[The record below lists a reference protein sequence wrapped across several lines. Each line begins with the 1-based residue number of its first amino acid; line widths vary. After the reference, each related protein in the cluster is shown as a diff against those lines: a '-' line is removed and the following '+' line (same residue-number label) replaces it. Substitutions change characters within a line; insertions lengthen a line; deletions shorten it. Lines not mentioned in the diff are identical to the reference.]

1 MKYLLFFG
9 FGIAGFSIC
18 NASVAWAEQS
28 GVPAAAS
35 VNVSNLLLQ
44 KAEYWHAHQKMD
56 RARQAL
62 TQAEQ
67 LSPNNPHILE
77 LKALWAHEEE
87 DSAAVQVAL
96 KKLQRLFPNAPETQR
111 IASRLAW
118 PENTSEVDVSGARN
132 LARSGETSAAAAAYR
147 KLFPNGPPP
156 SYAVEYYETMAGAVG
171 LRDKGRLGL
180 KQLIAQNPNN
190 MDAQIAYAQVL
201 TWRPATRADGLSRL
215 EQLANIHGLN
225 TAQSSSIEHA
235 WSEALHWLAE
245 TPENVPSYD
254 TWLKKHPADLDIL
267 AIRKRA
273 EVAEPE
279 SASLS
284 RTQGYQA
291 LANGGIVDA
300 DSFFSKAVA
309 QRPSDTDALGG
320 LGLVRMRQGRMKEA
334 ADLLERATQA
344 DPQNAGKWASAL
356 AAAQVSGAYGRVKSL
371 IQSGDYAAA
380 KGVIQKA
387 IQLDPHQAGLF
398 SLSGDVARKEG
409 NVQEAEASYR
419 QALAIEPSNVGALQ
433 GLYSL
438 LRTSGRNEELAD
450 VEHRLTRLS
459 PGFAKQIENADIL
472 RKAAATDS
480 LDEKIDLLRRA
491 VAETPRDPWTKLHLA
506 QALVAAGNRAE
517 AGQIMEPIMSAGKGA
532 SLATLQAGIYFANEI
547 HDSATVERLMQIL
560 PRQGMTADIR
570 QISERIKFQKMV
582 DEAPDDPE
590 EARLYFARIA
600 RQNDVDASG
609 VRGEL
614 MARALLKRGDA
625 AGAAGLLRDMLSRS
639 IAPSAQ
645 QRITYAG
652 VMIQAQE
659 PVVARRIIAGLDA
672 LSLTYDERKSL
683 QGLQSGLAIQASDQ
697 LNQKGKRAEAYD
709 VLAPALKEGN
719 APAELALS
727 RLYQSDHKAEKALS
741 ITRAILSQSP
751 DDLDARLQA
760 IRLCVEL
767 NNVGQAREDLDA
779 MRERAPSDPRT
790 WLAAS
795 VIAKA
800 TGNWSEA
807 LNALAQARTLR
818 LESVGTSVEIE
829 EGTNPFRKGVSQAS
843 ATVTTDPM
851 LASIDQEIETT
862 GKAYAPYLNVG
873 PLFNTRSGTGYSKLT
888 DVEIP
893 ISGSLQV
900 GPGRFNG
907 SLTPVSLTG
916 GKVPSA
922 YSTQYAGNNTAGV
935 ALNAGYTWNWLQ
947 ADVGTTPL
955 GFATTNIVGGIQ
967 FYPQIADNLN
977 LNIVLERRAMTD
989 SVVAYSGLKNRE
1001 TGQTWGGVM
1010 KNHAHAQLAFGGD
1023 GFNLY
1028 AGVGYAYLDG
1038 KNTRTNE
1045 QYEAGAGGSATLYK
1059 DNIHEVRIGSDL
1071 TWFRFDNNQYVFS
1084 DTAYYGLHSL
1094 VEGLRSLNSNF
1105 YNVDELVNGDSYG
1118 YGGYFSPQSFF
1129 AITFPVTYKG
1139 HLGDWTWDVGGQL
1152 GYQSYH
1158 SNSIG
1163 GLSTANNLNGN
1174 IGRLVGLDQNNI
1186 DLIKTSV
1193 TNSEWETNKSKSGLN
1208 EISSSGMIGGA
1219 HAHFFYQV
1227 TPFLRVGGNFDF
1239 QKAGPWNQ
1247 FIAGISAHY
1256 TFLNSK

>member
-1 MKYLLFFG
+1 MKYLSTFTC
-9 FGIAGFSIC
+9 GIAGFGVCIGP
-18 NASVAWAEQS
+18 VAWAQQLD
-28 GVPAAAS
+28 VPAGGS
-35 VNVSNLLLQ
+35 VNISNLLLQ

-56 RARQAL
+56 SARQAL
-62 TQAEQ
+62 AQAEQ
-67 LSPNNPHILE
+67 LLPNNPHILE
-77 LKALWAHEEE
+77 LEALWAHEDE
-87 DSAAVQVAL
+87 DTAGVQAAL
-96 KKLQRLFPNAPETQR
+96 KKLQQLFPSAPETQR
-111 IASRLAW
+111 VAYRLASH
-118 PENTSEVDVSGARN
+118 ETTSDVDVSEARN
-132 LARSGETSAAAAAYR
+132 LAHAGETSNAAAAYR

-156 SYAVEYYETMAGAVG
+156 SYAVEYYETMSGAVG
-171 LRDKGRLGL
+171 YRDKGRLGL

-190 MDAQIAYAQVL
+190 VDAQIAYAQVL
-201 TWRPATRADGLSRL
+201 TWRPATRVEGLNRL
-215 EQLANIHGLN
+215 QQLANIHGLN
-225 TAQSSSIEHA
+225 ATQNSSIEHA
-235 WSEALHWLAE
+235 WNETLHWLAE
-245 TPENVPSYD
+245 TPENVPAYD
-254 TWLKKHPADLDIL
+254 TWLKKHPTDTDIL

-273 EVAEPE
+273 EVAESE

-291 LANGGIVDA
+291 LANDGIVDA

-309 QRPSDTDALGG
+309 ERPSDADALGG

-344 DPQNAGKWASAL
+344 DPQNAAKWASAL
-356 AAAQVSGAYGRVKSL
+356 AAAQVSGAYGRVRSL
-371 IQSGDYAAA
+371 IQNGDYSGA
-380 KGVIQKA
+380 KAVIQKA

-398 SLSGDVARKEG
+398 SLSGDVARREG
-409 NVQEAEASYR
+409 NSREAEASYR
-419 QALAIEPSNVGALQ
+419 QALAIESNNIGALQ

-438 LRTSGRNEELAD
+438 LRTSGRSEELAE
-450 VEHRLTRLS
+450 VERRLARLS
-459 PGFAKQIENADIL
+459 PNFAKQIENADLL

-480 LDEKIDLLRRA
+480 LDEKIDLLRQA
-491 VAETPRDPWTKLHLA
+491 VAETPRDPWTNLHLA

-517 AGQIMEPIMSAGKGA
+517 AGQIMEPIMSAGRGA

-547 HDSATVERLMQIL
+547 HDSGTVERLLQIL

-582 DEAPDDPE
+582 DGAPDDPQ
-590 EARLYFARIA
+590 EARLYFARLA
-600 RQNDVDASG
+600 RQNDADASG
-609 VRGEL
+609 IRGEL

-625 AGAAGLLRDMLSRS
+625 SGAAGLLRDMLSHAT
-639 IAPSAQ
+639 APTAQ

-659 PVVARRIIAGLDA
+659 PAVARRLIAGLDE
-672 LSLTYDERKSL
+672 LSLTSEERKSL

-697 LNQKGKRAEAYD
+697 LNQKGERAEAYD
-709 VLAPALKEGN
+709 VLAPALKDGN
-719 APAELALS
+719 APAQLALS

-741 ITRAILSQSP
+741 VTRAVLSQSP

-760 IRLCVEL
+760 VRLCVEL
-767 NNVGQAREDLDA
+767 NNIGQAREDLDA

-790 WLAAS
+790 WVASS

-818 LESVGTSVEIE
+818 LESVGTSAEIE
-829 EGTNPFRKGVSQAS
+829 EGANPFRAGVSQAR

-907 SLTPVSLTG
+907 SVSPVSLTG

-922 YSTQYAGNNTAGV
+922 YSTQYAGNTTAGV
-935 ALNAGYTWNWLQ
+935 ALNAGYAWNWLQ

-955 GFATTNIVGGIQ
+955 GFATSNIVGGIQ
-967 FYPQIADNLN
+967 FYPQLTDNLN

-1028 AGVGYAYLDG
+1028 AGIGYAYLDG

-1045 QYEAGAGGSATLYK
+1045 QYEAGAGGSATVYK
-1059 DNIHEVRIGSDL
+1059 DNVHEVRIGSDL
-1071 TWFRFDNNQYVFS
+1071 TWFRFDNNQYFFS
-1084 DTAYYGLHSL
+1084 DTAYNGIHYLVNSSNNYGNMS
-1094 VEGLRSLNSNF
+1094 
-1105 YNVDELVNGDSYG
+1105 NGDSYG
-1118 YGGYFSPQSFF
+1118 YGGYFSPQSFL

-1139 HLGDWTWDVGGQL
+1139 QLGKWIWDVGGQL

-1158 SNSIG
+1158 ANAVAGLGTLSNLSG
-1163 GLSTANNLNGN
+1163 GLRRLSGLTQSNINAIQQNGTW
-1174 IGRLVGLDQNNI
+1174 GSVKSGSGLD
-1186 DLIKTSV
+1186 
-1193 TNSEWETNKSKSGLN
+1193 ET
-1208 EISSSGMIGGA
+1208 SSSGLIGGA

-1227 TPFLRVGGNFDF
+1227 APSLRLGGSFDF

>member
-1 MKYLLFFG
+1 MKYLSTFT
-9 FGIAGFSIC
+9 FGIAGFGVCI
-18 NASVAWAEQS
+18 APVAWAQQS
-28 GVPAAAS
+28 NVPAGVS
-35 VNVSNLLLQ
+35 VNVSTLLLQ
-44 KAEYWHAHQKMD
+44 KADYWHAHQKMD
-56 RARQAL
+56 SARQLLA
-62 TQAEQ
+62 QAEQ

-77 LKALWAHEEE
+77 LEALWAHEDE
-87 DSAAVQVAL
+87 DTAGVQAAL
-96 KKLQRLFPNAPETQR
+96 KKLQQLFPNAPETQR
-111 IASRLAW
+111 IVSRLASH
-118 PENTSEVDVSGARN
+118 ETTSDVDVSGARN

-171 LRDKGRLGL
+171 YRDKGRLGL

-190 MDAQIAYAQVL
+190 VDAQIAYAQVL
-201 TWRPATRADGLSRL
+201 TWRPATRAEGLNRL
-215 EQLANIHGLN
+215 QRLANIHGLN
-225 TAQSSSIEHA
+225 ATQTSSIEHA
-235 WSEALHWLAE
+235 WNETLHWLAE
-245 TPENVPSYD
+245 TPENVPAYD
-254 TWLKKHPADLDIL
+254 TWLKKHPTDTDIL
-267 AIRKRA
+267 AIRKQA
-273 EVAEPE
+273 EVAESE

-291 LANGGIVDA
+291 LANDGIVDA

-309 QRPSDTDALGG
+309 ERPSDADALGG

-334 ADLLERATQA
+334 ADLMERATQA
-344 DPQNAGKWASAL
+344 DPQNAAKWASAL
-356 AAAQVSGAYGRVKSL
+356 AAAQVSGAYGRVRSL
-371 IQSGDYAAA
+371 IQNGDYRGA
-380 KGVIQKA
+380 KAVIQKA

-409 NVQEAEASYR
+409 NSREAEASYR
-419 QALAIEPSNVGALQ
+419 QALAIESNNIGALQ

-438 LRTSGRNEELAD
+438 LRTSGRSEELAE
-450 VEHRLTRLS
+450 VERRLARLS
-459 PGFAKQIENADIL
+459 PNFAKQIENADLL

-480 LDEKIDLLRRA
+480 LDGKIDLLRQA
-491 VAETPRDPWTKLHLA
+491 VAETPRDPWTNLHLA
-506 QALVAAGNRAE
+506 QALVVAGNQAE
-517 AGQIMEPIMSAGKGA
+517 ADQIMEPIMSAGRGA

-547 HDSATVERLMQIL
+547 HNSGTVERLLQIL

-582 DEAPDDPE
+582 DGSPDDPQ
-590 EARLYFARIA
+590 EARLYFARLA
-600 RQNDVDASG
+600 RQNDADASG

-625 AGAAGLLRDMLSRS
+625 SGAAGLLRDMLNHAT
-639 IAPSAQ
+639 APTAL

-659 PVVARRIIAGLDA
+659 PAVARRLIAGLDE
-672 LSLTYDERKSL
+672 LSLTPEERKSL

-697 LNQKGKRAEAYD
+697 LNQKGERAEAYD
-709 VLAPALKEGN
+709 VLAPALKDDN
-719 APAELALS
+719 APAQLALS

-741 ITRAILSQSP
+741 VTRAVLSQNP

-760 IRLCVEL
+760 VRLCVEL
-767 NNVGQAREDLDA
+767 NNIGQAREDLDA

-790 WLAAS
+790 WVASS

-818 LESVGTSVEIE
+818 LESVGTSGEIE
-829 EGTNPFRKGVSQAS
+829 EGANPFRAGVSQAR

-907 SLTPVSLTG
+907 SISPVSLTG
-916 GKVPSA
+916 GKVPST
-922 YSTQYAGNNTAGV
+922 YSTQYAGNTTAGV
-935 ALNAGYTWNWLQ
+935 ALNAGYAWNWLQ

-955 GFATTNIVGGIQ
+955 GFATSNIVGGIQ
-967 FYPQIADNLN
+967 FYPQLTDNLN

-989 SVVAYSGLKNRE
+989 SVVSYSGLKNRE

-1028 AGVGYAYLDG
+1028 AGIGYAYLDG

-1045 QYEAGAGGSATLYK
+1045 QYEASAGGSATVYK
-1059 DNIHEVRIGSDL
+1059 DNVHEVRIGSDL
-1071 TWFRFDNNQYVFS
+1071 TWFRFDNNQYFFS
-1084 DTAYYGLHSL
+1084 DTAYNGIHYLVNQNNEYGNMS
-1094 VEGLRSLNSNF
+1094 
-1105 YNVDELVNGDSYG
+1105 NGDSYG
-1118 YGGYFSPQSFF
+1118 YGGYFSPQSFL

-1139 HLGDWTWDVGGQL
+1139 QLGKWIWDVGGQL

-1158 SNSIG
+1158 ANAVAGLGTLSNLRRLS
-1163 GLSTANNLNGN
+1163 GLT
-1174 IGRLVGLDQNNI
+1174 QNNI
-1186 DLIKTSV
+1186 NAIQKNGTWGSV
-1193 TNSEWETNKSKSGLN
+1193 KSGSGLD
-1208 EISSSGMIGGA
+1208 ETSSSGLIGGA

-1227 TPFLRVGGNFDF
+1227 APSLRLGGSFDF

-1256 TFLNSK
+1256 IFLNSK